1 MISFKS
7 KITKILLSYFF
18 LNEDIKMYVNNMA
31 EKFNLDKRNLVKK
44 LKELEK
50 EGILKTE
57 RLGNLKFY
65 TLNKDFSLY
74 SEFRSIILKTTG
86 IQQIIKDKLI
96 RFKNIE
102 HVFIFGSYA
111 RDNFDALS
119 DIDILIVGEADT
131 IQINRLFSK
140 LQKEYDREFNV
151 INMSIDEFKKKKKQR
166 NSFINNILN
175 KKHIKLI

>member
-7 KITKILLSYFF
+7 KITKTLLSYFF
-18 LNEDIKMYVNNMA
+18 LNDDIKMYVNDMA
-31 EKFNLDKRNLVKK
+31 EKFDLDKRNLVKK

-50 EGILKTE
+50 ESILKTE
-57 RLGNLKFY
+57 ILGNLKLY
-65 TLNKDFSLY
+65 TLNKDFLLY
-74 SEFRSIILKTTG
+74 NEFRSIILKTIG

-111 RDNFDALS
+111 GNNFDALS

-151 INMSIDEFKKKKKQR
+151 INMSNNEFKKKEKER
-166 NSFINNILN
+166 DSFINNILN